1 MPGDA
6 SRGSMRGVGRV
17 GVALDVT
24 CGCSGLERFEW
35 AAYIVYRS
43 RKARKHVTG
52 TLLGLPDEHFCR
64 QNFKAASAWH
74 L

>member
-24 CGCSGLERFEW
+24 CGCSGLERFER
-35 AAYIVYRS
+35 AAYIVAEGPKTRDGDAVWA
-43 RKARKHVTG
+43 ARRA
-52 TLLGLPDEHFCR
+52 LL
-64 QNFKAASAWH
+64 AA
-74 L
+74 